1 MYDELYT
8 DYHYPKTDEIVYGM
22 DQFIGEPNYWS
33 IVVQLSRQ
41 KSKLFIMN

>member
-22 DQFIGEPNYWS
+22 DQFIGEPNGYKFPS
-33 IVVQLSRQ
+33 IEHLCVELGI
-41 KSKLFIMN
+41 LA

>member
-22 DQFIGEPNYWS
+22 DQFIESQIIGVKEL
-33 IVVQLSRQ
+33 VQDIL
-41 KSKLFIMN
+41 N

>member
-22 DQFIGEPNYWS
+22 DQFYRRAKIIGVKEL
-33 IVVQLSRQ
+33 VQDIL
-41 KSKLFIMN
+41 N